1 MRFSPRLRLI
11 THLPGRASTSSVI
24 SLAAKRAVLTG
35 ATGESRSP
43 SAAEGPPILLVHG
56 IHAAAWSYEW
66 RNNVDALARTNTVY
80 TLDLLGFGRS
90 DRPAIRY
97 SARLYISLISD
108 FVSRVIDEPCVL
120 VASSLSGAY
129 AIVLAA
135 RDPHRFPAVALI
147 APSGLVRLN
156 EPVGSGWRSGSSRGR
171 YADRRHRD
179 VQRLVSRPNLRR
191 YLRNAY
197 SNDALVTRELVEIY
211 YATSHQRGARHAPAA
226 FLSGH
231 LNIDVRHA
239 LRRLSQPALLVW
251 GEQGSIAPVEE
262 FRGFRE
268 IKRDFEISV
277 LSPAGDLPHDER
289 AEDFNVILSTWL
301 NRLSLSSAPT
311 LRHAPWNAR
320 GLAAHA
326 TALVDAAG
334 VRPTNASARAAP
346 SARAVRFYV
355 ASGLLDRPEGTGT
368 GATYG
373 YRHLLQLLSIKIRQR
388 EGQSLD
394 TIRGEM
400 RDVTGDALERKNR
413 PVAGSR
419 SRFGRR

>member
-1 MRFSPRLRLI
+1 MHDLAEQPEGERKEILLSGGALLGVAAAYNAFARKGVDKLVNLI
-11 THLPGRASTSSVI
+11 G
-24 SLAAKRAVLTG
+24 
-35 ATGESRSP
+35 GEEGGFEWRDRRV
-43 SAAEGPPILLVHG
+43 AFTRHGEGPPILLIHG
-56 IHAAAWSYEW
+56 IHPSAWSYEW

-80 TLDLLGFGRS
+80 TIDLLGFGRS

-108 FVSRVIDEPCVL
+108 FVSRVIDSPTVL

-135 RDPHRFPAVALI
+135 RDPHRLPPVALI
-147 APSGLVRLN
+147 APSGLVRQN
-156 EPVGSGWRSGSSRGR
+156 EPVGIGGEAGR
-171 YADRRHRD
+171 FA
-179 VQRLVSRPNLRR
+179 VETPIAGTAMFNALVSRPNLRR

-211 YATSHQRGARHAPAA
+211 YATSHQRGARHEPAA

-231 LNIDVRHA
+231 LNIDVRHT
-239 LRRLSQPALLVW
+239 LRRLSQPAVLVW

-268 IKRDFEISV
+268 LKRDFEISV

-311 LRHAPWNAR
+311 LNTLP
-320 GLAAHA
+320 
-326 TALVDAAG
+326 
-334 VRPTNASARAAP
+334 
-346 SARAVRFYV
+346 
-355 ASGLLDRPEGTGT
+355 GTPADLPHT
-368 GATYG
+368 QQ
-373 YRHLLQLLSIKIRQR
+373 HL
-388 EGQSLD
+388 
-394 TIRGEM
+394 
-400 RDVTGDALERKNR
+400 
-413 PVAGSR
+413 
-419 SRFGRR
+419 